1 MHYLLKYNMV
11 LDLMSIISSYIA
23 ESRQEVVQLHVRSVT
38 GINNDSFETWS
49 EPSYRTE
56 SSRNL

>member
-1 MHYLLKYNMV
+1 MHIL
-11 LDLMSIISSYIA
+11 SSYIS
-23 ESRQEVVQLHVRSVT
+23 EYRQEVVQLHVRSVT

-49 EPSYRTE
+49 DPSYRKE